1 MTVGRTVHDLDLF
14 RHLSYEEAIM
24 DAIRKPYTA
33 PAVVSEGTV
42 ETLTRVNLPP
52 FISDAS
58 KTGKALAEGSLGF
71 ML

>member
-1 MTVGRTVHDLDLF
+1 MNVIH
-14 RHLSYEEAIM
+14 
-24 DAIRKPYTA
+24 KPYVA
-33 PAVVSEGTV
+33 PTVVSEGAV